1 MVVAAL
7 AFAWTASAHA
17 ATPQQLTVP
26 MSDGANLACS
36 LTMPDSGTP
45 TAGVMLFHGLGGK
58 HQDMEPL
65 ATQYFAPAGY
75 AVLACDARGHG
86 TNPVCCWALAAPPAV
101 ADVQSEFNWFAQRI
115 GTSNIGGL
123 GISLGGGMLWNA
135 ATSGVPFKA
144 LVPVITWTS
153 LQNALAP
160 QGFAKLGLVLYLSG
174 LVPQALWSPLLTAN
188 AAALVA
194 GHTTGPGGVDW
205 SQNQSIQKLSGF
217 STPTLMVQGRH
228 DFLFDIDQVLATYK
242 LLAGPKRIY
251 LGNFGHSP
259 DSTSTAPDQAYFWP
273 LAVKWMDRY
282 LKGAQN
288 GVDKVHIELGHDP
301 WDNTPTAYAAAPPTK
316 TVSVNLPGS
325 TVIRGSAGKVVRSVH
340 VTGGPHETF
349 GDTTVR
355 VRYSGAQQ
363 WDRLVAVLCIQGN
376 TTPISVGGVTIS
388 GASGTAT
395 IKLMNESVLIP
406 ARKKLVLYVGPTSTI
421 QTPGDA
427 VYLASV
433 PTTAQV
439 TIGKETLKLS
449 VLKKAVSHVS
459 ASKRRLA
466 SAHAAPGITKTQ
478 IVLGA
483 TGPLTGTEAA
493 YEPVLTGAKA
503 YFDYVNAHGGVYGR
517 KIVYKI
523 EDDQYDPVQTVQKT
537 QQLVQSDGVFAI
549 FNSIGTEHALA
560 VRDYLNA
567 RKVPQLFVGSGAA
580 AIANQHKKFPWTVPL
595 LPSFVGEGQLDGQ
608 RIAKEHP
615 NAKIA
620 VLYEGDEYGQELL
633 AGLKKGLG
641 AKSKQI
647 VSSVSYALLDS
658 DVLPQVQQLKSS
670 GADTFVIFALP
681 KQALQAFIGAD
692 KLGWKPYEYVTSVSI
707 DPAVMQI
714 VHLNASKSAGVGAE
728 SSAFLHDPTNPTQKS
743 SAGVKLY
750 LQIMAKYLKSEDPK
764 AVAHIYG
771 MMAAYAMVDALK
783 HAGRNPTRAGL
794 LKAATHLNE
803 TNPFLLPGLKLT
815 TSPTNYFPLRRTYL
829 VKYLHG
835 YWNVLGRP
843 VTVP

>member
-1 MVVAAL
+1 MAAL
-7 AFAWTASAHA
+7 ALVWTASANA

-65 ATQYFAPAGY
+65 ATQYFAAAGY

-86 TNPVCCWALAAPPAV
+86 PSPVCCWALAAPPAV

-123 GISLGGGMLWNA
+123 GISLGGGMLWDA

-144 LVPVITWTS
+144 LVPVITWTN
-153 LQNALAP
+153 LQQALAP
-160 QGFAKLGLVLYLSG
+160 QSFAKLGLVLYLSG
-174 LVPQALWSPLLTAN
+174 LVPQAMWSPILTAA

-194 GHTTGPGGVDW
+194 GNTAQGGSGVDW
-205 SQNQSIQKLSGF
+205 NANQSIQKLSGF
-217 STPTLMVQGRH
+217 STPTLMIQGRH

-282 LKGAQN
+282 LKGTQN

-301 WDNTPTAYAAAPPTK
+301 WDNKPTAYAAPPATK
-316 TVSVNLPGS
+316 SISVNLPGS
-325 TVIRGSAGKVVRSVH
+325 SVIRGSAGKVVRSVR

-349 GDTTVR
+349 GDTTVT
-355 VRYSGAQQ
+355 VKYSGAQQ

-376 TTPISVGGVTIS
+376 TTPISVGGVKIS

-395 IKLMNESVLIP
+395 IRLMNESVLIP
-406 ARKKLVLYVGPTSTI
+406 SGKKLVLYVGPTSTI

-459 ASKRRLA
+459 ASKQRRLA
-466 SAHAAPGITKTQ
+466 SAHATPGITKTQ

-567 RKVPQLFVGSGAA
+567 RKVPQLFVGSGAT
-580 AIANQHKKFPWTVPL
+580 AIASQHKKFPWTIPL

-620 VLYEGDEYGQELL
+620 VLYENDVYGQELL

-641 AKSKQI
+641 KRAGQI
-647 VSSVSYALLDS
+647 VSTQSYALLAT
-658 DVLPQVQQLKSS
+658 DVTQQVATLKAS
-670 GADTFVIFALP
+670 GADTFVVFALP
-681 KQALQAFIGAD
+681 KQAIQALVAAY
-692 KLGWKPYEYVTSVSI
+692 KLGWKPTKYMTSVSI
-707 DPAVMQI
+707 DPAVVQI
-714 VHLNASKSAGVGAE
+714 VNLNTSNQGLIGAQ
-728 SSAFLHDPTNPTQKS
+728 SMAFLHDPTNPTQKNS
-743 SAGVKLY
+743 TGVKLY
-750 LQIMAKYLKSEDPK
+750 LSIMKKYLPGEDPK

-771 MMAAYAMVDALK
+771 MMAAYAMVDTLK
-783 HAGRNPTRAGL
+783 RAGKNPTRAGV
-794 LKAATHLNE
+794 LKAAASLNE
-803 TNPFLLPGLKLT
+803 SNPFLLPGLKLI
-815 TSPTNYFPLRRTYL
+815 TSGKDYFPQNHAYL
-829 VKYLHG
+829 VKFQNG
-835 YWNVLGRP
+835 FWNVLGKP
-843 VTVP
+843 LTVG